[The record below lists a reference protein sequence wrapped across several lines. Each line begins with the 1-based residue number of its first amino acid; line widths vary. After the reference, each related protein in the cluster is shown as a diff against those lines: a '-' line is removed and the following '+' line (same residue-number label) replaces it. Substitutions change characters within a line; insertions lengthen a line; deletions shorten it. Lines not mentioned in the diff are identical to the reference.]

1 MKCSAC
7 NRLIDLAFNPSEKC
21 FGCGKDVCIICTEYS
36 SVPSTENQ
44 MPMCPNCFSLRENSL
59 DGRFAEQSIPFD
71 SDAYKVSKH
80 GAGVASVVPIL
91 YTLSSNG
98 KICPHCGQKVL
109 GNHGLGKLQ
118 EEV

>member
-7 NRLIDLAFNPSEKC
+7 NSLIDLAFNPAEKC

-36 SVPSTENQ
+36 SVTSTENQ
-44 MPMCPNCFSLRENSL
+44 MPMCPSCFSLRENSL
-59 DGRFAEQSIPFD
+59 AGRFSEQSTPFD
-71 SDAYKVSKH
+71 SDAYKVSIH
-80 GAGVASVVPIL
+80 GSGIASTVPIL